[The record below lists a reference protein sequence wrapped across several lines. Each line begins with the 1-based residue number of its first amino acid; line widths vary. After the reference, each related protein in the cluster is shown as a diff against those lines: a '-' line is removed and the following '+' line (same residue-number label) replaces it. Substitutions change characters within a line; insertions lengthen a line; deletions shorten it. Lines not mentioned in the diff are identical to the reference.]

1 MNRQEASKHIGS
13 TVIVDQGEDGVYYG
27 RLEEV
32 QTPPKKT
39 WSGKVTITGLFEVP
53 AVHRSDVILQMK
65 EQSIVVPGSKIDTSK
80 DQPEENF
87 DSTVKT
93 ALKQV
98 IEDLHAAAAAF
109 TSEAETWKEVKA
121 SFEEEPVTPVENNQE
136 NEEQAPAYVTYRIKK
151 QQDHPFLYEPIYG
164 DELELEGCPFE
175 FEVKI
180 QGKWHP
186 VSHSRNFTFKDETG
200 ASVTLNEGD
209 NVRIHTE
216 QFQPFTILLNELE
229 HPSRQ
234 SLLQDLENFGFS
246 KSDLM
251 DCHNRLL
258 HELLQSEGTSTF
270 KGVNFLMFQ
279 STSSTLVVQH
289 HYERVLKSD
298 AQDYVY
304 DRFEFTADN
313 GVRRISTYTS
323 AYSKDHES

>member
-13 TVIVDQGEDGVYYG
+13 TVLVDQGEDGIYFG

-32 QTPPKKT
+32 QTPPKKI
-39 WSGKVTITGLFEVP
+39 WSGKVTITGLFDVP
-53 AVHRSDVILQMK
+53 AVHRSEVILQMK
-65 EQSIVVPGSKIDTSK
+65 EQSIVVPGSKIDSTGH
-80 DQPEENF
+80 QPEGDF
-87 DSTVKT
+87 DATVKT

-98 IEDLHAAAAAF
+98 IEDLYTAADAS
-109 TSEAETWKEVKA
+109 TSEAETWKEVKT
-121 SFEEEPVTPVENNQE
+121 SFEEAPEENNQE
-136 NEEQAPAYVTYRIKK
+136 HEEQAPAYVTYRIKK
-151 QQDHPFLYEPIYG
+151 QQGRPFLYEPIYG

-180 QGKWHP
+180 KGKWHS

-229 HPSRQ
+229 HPSRR